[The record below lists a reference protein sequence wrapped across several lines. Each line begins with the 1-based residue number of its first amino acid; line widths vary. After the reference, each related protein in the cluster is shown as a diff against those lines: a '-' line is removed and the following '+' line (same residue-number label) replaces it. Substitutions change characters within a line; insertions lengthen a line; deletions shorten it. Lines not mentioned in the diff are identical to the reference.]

1 MLRPL
6 RLALGLLTVFPL
18 APRESSPEDFR
29 RSTLFFPVA
38 GYALGLPLSL
48 LALLPLPEGFLAAL
62 LLLSLLG
69 LTGFLHLDGLLDAA
83 DALLGS
89 RARTERLRILKDPHL
104 GPFAFGV
111 GGLYLLLL
119 WQALALAR
127 EPLFLLLLPGF
138 ARFAILPFLNRYPL
152 LHPGMAGLI
161 RGGPVWGAFLL
172 ALPFPLLYPWPA
184 LWTVLAAYLVARF
197 AVARLGGI
205 NGDVLGAMIALGEL
219 GGLVGYVL
227 WKNLGG

>member
-1 MLRPL
+1 MLRAL
-6 RLALGLLTVFPL
+6 LLALGLLTVFPL
-18 APRESSPEDFR
+18 APREASPEDFR
-29 RSTLFFPVA
+29 RSTLFFPMA
-38 GYALGLPLSL
+38 GYALGLPLFL
-48 LALLPLPEGFLAAL
+48 LAHLPLPEGFLAAL
-62 LLLSLLG
+62 LLVALLG
-69 LTGFLHLDGLLDAA
+69 LTGFLHLDGLLDSA
-83 DALLGS
+83 DALLVS
-89 RARTERLRILKDPHL
+89 RSKEERLRVLKDPHL

-119 WQALALAR
+119 WQALALVH

-161 RGGPVWGAFLL
+161 RGGPVFGAFLL
-172 ALPFPLLYPWPA
+172 ALPFPFLYPWSA
-184 LWTVLAAYLVARF
+184 LWTMLTTYLVARF

-219 GGLVGYVL
+219 GGLVGCVL
-227 WKNLGG
+227 WQTLSG